1 MIATMLAELASTV
14 SSAALIAAE
23 DDGGP
28 AWLLLLGPAGAG
40 GVYFL
45 SWRYYRNTHQSHA
58 FERETRIEAQPITGT
73 DAKVDEV
80 KGTKRTEI
88 NGDNRTNH
96 RQRVQRLD

>member
-14 SSAALIAAE
+14 ASAALIAAE

-40 GVYFL
+40 GVYFF

-58 FERETRIEAQPITGT
+58 FERETRVEAQPITGT

-88 NGDNRTNH
+88 DGDNHTNH
-96 RQRVQRLD
+96 RKRVQRLG